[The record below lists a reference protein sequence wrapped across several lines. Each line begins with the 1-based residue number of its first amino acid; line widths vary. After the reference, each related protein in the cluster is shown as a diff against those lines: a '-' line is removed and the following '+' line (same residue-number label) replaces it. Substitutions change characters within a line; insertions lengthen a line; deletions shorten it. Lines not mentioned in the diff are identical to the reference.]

1 MEKRTVIDI
10 HDMEKWSFLFRG
22 KVGHQLS
29 KRVIQLFAMDK
40 INAVYDHSF
49 AFKGAEFASSL
60 LNELGVLYEV
70 GNAERLRLLPEG
82 AFITISNHPYG
93 GLDGIMLV
101 DLMASIRS
109 DYKLMVNKMLALVKT
124 MDENF
129 ITVTPT
135 TTKKLEPTTNLNG
148 IRETIAHLKEGHP
161 MGFFPAGAVSEFSFR
176 HFGVRDRDWQE
187 SILKLIQKA
196 KVPIVPIRFFDK
208 NSPLFYFLGVIDW
221 RIRLIRLPH
230 EVFNKELKQTRIGI
244 GETISVEEQKP
255 FKDIH
260 TFSDFLRKKV
270 YEMPEPVLFTLR
282 RGMDLPT
289 KDK

>member
-29 KRVIQLFAMDK
+29 KRVTQLFAMDK